1 MSLRGRR
8 AGLNTE
14 TVVQAAAR
22 LADEAGLEGLTLAA
36 LAGRL
41 GVRTPSLYNHV
52 GGLEELRHRLAVLGV
67 QELTEALTRAVL
79 GKTGPQAVK
88 DMAQA
93 YRAYIKRRPGVYAAA
108 VRSPLLATDP
118 DGKLTQAA
126 DRLMEV
132 ILAALAG
139 YGLSETEAL
148 HTVRALRSMVHGFAT
163 LELAG
168 GFGLPLDTD
177 ESFEWMLEAYLQ
189 SLEGVRGDA
198 GDAAHLGRR

>member
-1 MSLRGRR
+1 MSLRRRR

-14 TVVQAAAR
+14 TVVQAAAA

-52 GGLEELRHRLAVLGV
+52 NGLEELLRRLALLGV
-67 QELTEALTRAVL
+67 QELTEALTRAAL
-79 GKTGPQAVK
+79 GKAGPQAVLAV
-88 DMAQA
+88 AQA
-93 YRAYIKRRPGVYAAA
+93 YRAYIKRRPGVYAAG
-108 VRSPLLATDP
+108 VRSPALMADP
-118 DGKLTQAA
+118 DGALQRAA
-126 DRLMEV
+126 DGLLEV

-139 YGLSETEAL
+139 YGFSETQAL

-177 ESFEWMLEAYLQ
+177 ESFERMLEAYLG
-189 SLEGVRGDA
+189 SLERMRRDA
-198 GDAAHLGRR
+198 EIGGRW